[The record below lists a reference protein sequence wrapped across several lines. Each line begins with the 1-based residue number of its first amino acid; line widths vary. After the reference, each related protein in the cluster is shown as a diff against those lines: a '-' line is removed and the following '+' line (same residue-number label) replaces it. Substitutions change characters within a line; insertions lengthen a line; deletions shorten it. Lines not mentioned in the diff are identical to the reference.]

1 MNKQIVSFVQPNFKQ
16 GPKEYNAY
24 YLPYSAGVLWSYA
37 RTFPVIN
44 NNYDLGEF
52 IFRRENI
59 DVVIAHNSPSFCEPV
74 HFNELVWWFIALNRQ
89 NVQMASYEIS
99 QLKIGNPDNS
109 RLLQEI
115 VDIKK
120 RKTAQYIGEGVIF
133 LLLILSG
140 AVFIY
145 RAVRRQFK
153 SGQDQQNFMMAITH
167 ELKTPIAITKLNLET
182 LLKRKLEDSQQQRL
196 IQNTIQEAN
205 RLNALCNNMLL
216 ASQLEAGGHSV
227 TKEEVDLSELTL
239 SCVSDFKI
247 RYPQRLF
254 KEEIAAEVYVMGDSV
269 LLQMAINNLIDNA
282 LKYSPKES
290 AITIVLRPQQKQV
303 SLMIID
309 EGKGIDLM
317 EKKKIF
323 EKFYRIGN
331 KATKEA
337 KGTGLGLY
345 LTKKIAL
352 QHGASI
358 FVVDNTP
365 TGSNFT
371 ILFTI

>member
-1 MNKQIVSFVQPNFKQ
+1 MPFSFYRTNRLRIIILV
-16 GPKEYNAY
+16 YWVLLAY
-24 YLPYSAGVLWSYA
+24 
-37 RTFPVIN
+37 I
-44 NNYDLGEF
+44 
-52 IFRRENI
+52 
-59 DVVIAHNSPSFCEPV
+59 IAA
-74 HFNELVWWFIALNRQ
+74 LVWWFIALNRQ

-99 QLKIGNPDNS
+99 QLKIGNPGNS

>member
-1 MNKQIVSFVQPNFKQ
+1 MPFSFYRTNRLRIIILV
-16 GPKEYNAY
+16 YWVLLAY
-24 YLPYSAGVLWSYA
+24 
-37 RTFPVIN
+37 I
-44 NNYDLGEF
+44 
-52 IFRRENI
+52 
-59 DVVIAHNSPSFCEPV
+59 IAA
-74 HFNELVWWFIALNRQ
+74 LVWWFIALNRQ

-145 RAVRRQFK
+145 HAVRRQFK

-282 LKYSPKES
+282 LKY
-290 AITIVLRPQQKQV
+290 L
-303 SLMIID
+303 
-309 EGKGIDLM
+309 
-317 EKKKIF
+317 
-323 EKFYRIGN
+323 
-331 KATKEA
+331 
-337 KGTGLGLY
+337 
-345 LTKKIAL
+345 
-352 QHGASI
+352 
-358 FVVDNTP
+358 
-365 TGSNFT
+365 SNWE
-371 ILFTI
+371 

>member
-1 MNKQIVSFVQPNFKQ
+1 LL
-16 GPKEYNAY
+16 AY
-24 YLPYSAGVLWSYA
+24 
-37 RTFPVIN
+37 I
-44 NNYDLGEF
+44 
-52 IFRRENI
+52 
-59 DVVIAHNSPSFCEPV
+59 IAA
-74 HFNELVWWFIALNRQ
+74 LVWWFIALNRQ

-145 RAVRRQFK
+145 HAVRRQFK

>member
-1 MNKQIVSFVQPNFKQ
+1 MPFSFYRTNRLRIIILV
-16 GPKEYNAY
+16 YWVLLAY
-24 YLPYSAGVLWSYA
+24 
-37 RTFPVIN
+37 I
-44 NNYDLGEF
+44 
-52 IFRRENI
+52 
-59 DVVIAHNSPSFCEPV
+59 IAA
-74 HFNELVWWFIALNRQ
+74 LVWWFIALNRQ

-182 LLKRKLEDSQQQRL
+182 VLKRKLEDSQQQRL

-323 EKFYRIGN
+323 EKFYRSGN

>member
-1 MNKQIVSFVQPNFKQ
+1 MPFSFYRTNRLRIIILV
-16 GPKEYNAY
+16 YWVLLAY
-24 YLPYSAGVLWSYA
+24 
-37 RTFPVIN
+37 I
-44 NNYDLGEF
+44 
-52 IFRRENI
+52 
-59 DVVIAHNSPSFCEPV
+59 IAA
-74 HFNELVWWFIALNRQ
+74 LVWWFIALNRQ

-309 EGKGIDLM
+309 ELI
-317 EKKKIF
+317 
-323 EKFYRIGN
+323 
-331 KATKEA
+331 
-337 KGTGLGLY
+337 
-345 LTKKIAL
+345 
-352 QHGASI
+352 
-358 FVVDNTP
+358 
-365 TGSNFT
+365 
-371 ILFTI
+371 